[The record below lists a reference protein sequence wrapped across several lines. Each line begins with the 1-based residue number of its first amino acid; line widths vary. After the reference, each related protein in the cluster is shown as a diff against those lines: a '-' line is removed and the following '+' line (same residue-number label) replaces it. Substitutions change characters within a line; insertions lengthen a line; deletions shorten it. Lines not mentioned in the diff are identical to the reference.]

1 MDGDITLIG
10 KPGCDHHPHGLSDPA
25 LVVDFILKHTVLN
38 RLDKV

>member
-1 MDGDITLIG
+1 MGGYITLIG
-10 KPGCDHHPHGLSDPA
+10 KTGCDHHPHGLSDPA